1 MAAMLGVLILS
12 LGACGASSP
21 KLERISLQEW
31 EQVRRSYQGQ
41 VLVVNVWASW
51 CRACVELFPSIVELQ
66 REYEPAGTQFVSLCL
81 DDLAELEDVARIQSF
96 LTSAFGDPHGV
107 SSGHYAFEEDFAD
120 IMDRL
125 SLPSLPGVLVYDA
138 AGQLR
143 HKLSG
148 DELNNEVSP
157 ADVEDAIESLIA
169 PLGPRS
175 GSSDAVADGR
185 LKGFP
190 EEDVRAPATRSAWKS
205 TSFRKSTRIRWAP
218 ARKPAAPPAASL
230 P

>member
-1 MAAMLGVLILS
+1 MTALLGVPILS
-12 LGACGASSP
+12 LGACGDSSP

-66 REYEPAGTQFVSLCL
+66 REYEPAGAQFVSLCL
-81 DDLAELEDVARIQSF
+81 DDLAELEDVGRIQGF
-96 LTSAFGDPHGV
+96 LTSAFGDPHGI
-107 SSGHYAFEEDFAD
+107 SSYHYAFEEDFAD
-120 IMDRL
+120 IIDRL

-157 ADVEDAIESLIA
+157 ADVEDAIESLI
-169 PLGPRS
+169 GPIARTS
-175 GSSDAVADGR
+175 PPHV
-185 LKGFP
+185 
-190 EEDVRAPATRSAWKS
+190 VRKAGWDPHDR
-205 TSFRKSTRIRWAP
+205 RIRLAGACRRP
-218 ARKPAAPPAASL
+218 AG
-230 P
+230 